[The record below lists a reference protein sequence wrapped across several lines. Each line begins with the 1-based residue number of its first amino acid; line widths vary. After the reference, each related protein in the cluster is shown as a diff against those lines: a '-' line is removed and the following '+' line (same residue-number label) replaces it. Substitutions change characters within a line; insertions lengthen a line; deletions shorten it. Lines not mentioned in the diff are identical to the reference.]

1 MLPSNGPLAISTL
14 SFDIFFYFFLIRT
27 RYELL
32 VFGDLVSGF
41 HLMDMLVGMEFI
53 NTIFLKMVFI

>member
-1 MLPSNGPLAISTL
+1 MVPSNGPLAISTL
-14 SFDIFFYFFLIRT
+14 SFDIFFISFLKKIRT

-32 VFGDLVSGF
+32 VFGDSVSEI

-53 NTIFLKMVFI
+53 NTVF

>member
-1 MLPSNGPLAISTL
+1 MVPSNGLLAISTL
-14 SFDIFFYFFLIRT
+14 SFDIFFFFFFIRT

-32 VFGDLVSGF
+32 VFGDSVSEF

-53 NTIFLKMVFI
+53 NTVF

>member
-1 MLPSNGPLAISTL
+1 MVPSNGPLAVSTL
-14 SFDIFFYFFLIRT
+14 SFDISFSFLFFLIRT

-32 VFGDLVSGF
+32 VFGDSVSEF

-53 NTIFLKMVFI
+53 NTVF

>member
-1 MLPSNGPLAISTL
+1 MVPSNGLLAISTL
-14 SFDIFFYFFLIRT
+14 SFDISFFFFIRT

-32 VFGDLVSGF
+32 VFGDSVSEF

-53 NTIFLKMVFI
+53 NTVF

>member
-1 MLPSNGPLAISTL
+1 MALLPFLL
-14 SFDIFFYFFLIRT
+14 SHLTFSFIFFLIRT